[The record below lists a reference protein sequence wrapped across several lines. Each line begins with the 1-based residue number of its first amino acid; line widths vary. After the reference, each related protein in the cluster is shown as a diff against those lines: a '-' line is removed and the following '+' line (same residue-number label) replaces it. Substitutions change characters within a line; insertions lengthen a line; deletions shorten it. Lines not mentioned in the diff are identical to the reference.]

1 MWAQRARCTQSGSL
15 GAHTLT
21 QLHTGTHRNA
31 YSYTPSHTHAHTFLP
46 ALLRRYANKPQ
57 AGRGREGQGSTFTDY
72 CRREEERGGFCQF
85 FTQRPARTRTCT
97 STRTTRGIINL
108 SVAGYTASC
117 TNAHNK
123 KMYASKMFAQN
134 DKISRTAHT
143 SCSDNMHT
151 HRHTH
156 LCTVWHVY

>member
-1 MWAQRARCTQSGSL
+1 MHTHSHNYTQEHTEML
-15 GAHTLT
+15 TLT
-21 QLHTGTHRNA
+21 PPHT
-31 YSYTPSHTHAHTFLP
+31 HTHAHTFLP
-46 ALLRRYANKPQ
+46 ALPRRYVNKPQ

-85 FTQRPARTRTCT
+85 FTQRPARARARTRT

-134 DKISRTAHT
+134 DKISRTPHT
-143 SCSDNMHT
+143 SCRDNMHT

-156 LCTVWHVY
+156 LCPV